1 MCLLSCKKN
10 VDVHAGYMLINK
22 VFLSKLYRQHNKVR
36 IKEYQLKYTMLPQ
49 KKKKYTMIHFYGLK
63 ICFSD
68 FCFLTLIKGFI
79 VRAGI

>member
-1 MCLLSCKKN
+1 MLTRGLTWTIDGGLVCLLSCKKN

-49 KKKKYTMIHFYGLK
+49 KKKKVHY
-63 ICFSD
+63 D
-68 FCFLTLIKGFI
+68 PFLWAQNFFF
-79 VRAGI
+79 

>member
-36 IKEYQLKYTMLPQ
+36 IKEYQLKYTMLPPK
-49 KKKKYTMIHFYGLK
+49 KKKKYTIIHFYGLT
-63 ICFSD
+63 ILF
-68 FCFLTLIKGFI
+68 F
-79 VRAGI
+79 

>member
-49 KKKKYTMIHFYGLK
+49 KKKKKKYTIIHFYGLT
-63 ICFSD
+63 ILF
-68 FCFLTLIKGFI
+68 F
-79 VRAGI
+79 

>member
-49 KKKKYTMIHFYGLK
+49 KKKKKYIMIHFYGLT
-63 ICFSD
+63 ILF
-68 FCFLTLIKGFI
+68 F
-79 VRAGI
+79 